1 MEEQESNLGIP
12 IIASLLIH
20 ILLVLMAAYYYN
32 YRSYDPPEKEE
43 IMVVDLK
50 NNFQIADI
58 AKPKVE
64 QRPTKA
70 RHMGVYDST
79 VKDETVADF
88 SPRAPGRPVHRG
100 GEGIE
105 NIKKPTPAN
114 DGAERIAMM
123 REKKRQE
130 FRMPSTRLP
139 EDFYPDFKRGPH
151 TYINVMKHQDVGY
164 FVQLKR
170 IFKLAWDPT
179 HALRAHYTA
188 GEVSRG
194 SMKVVLGI
202 SISKTGELDELFVIN
217 SSGLKGY
224 DHEALRAVRASS
236 PFHAPP
242 AKLITKDG
250 KLRVSWT
257 FVVYM

>member
-1 MEEQESNLGIP
+1 MEEHESNLWIP
-12 IIASLLIH
+12 IIASLVVHL
-20 ILLVLMAAYYYN
+20 LLVLITAYYYN
-32 YRSYDPPEKEE
+32 YRTYDPPEKEE
-43 IMVVDLK
+43 IVMVDLQ
-50 NNFQIADI
+50 NNYQIADI

-64 QRPTKA
+64 KRPEKA
-70 RHMGVYDST
+70 KHIGIYDSSI
-79 VKDETVADF
+79 KEETVAEF

-114 DGAERIAMM
+114 DGVERIAMM
-123 REKKRQE
+123 RERKQV
-130 FRMPSTRLP
+130 FSLPSTRLP
-139 EDFYPDFKRGPH
+139 EDFYPDFKRGSH

-179 HALRAHYTA
+179 HALRSHYAA

-194 SMKVVLGI
+194 SVKVILGL
-202 SISKTGELDELFVIN
+202 SISKSGELDELFVIN
-217 SSGLKGY
+217 GSGLKEY
-224 DHEALRAVRASS
+224 DHEAMRAVRASS

-242 AKLITKDG
+242 SKLVTKDG